1 MTPSQDPFGRDAYLD
16 LKNEERREWLRID
29 DRLLLEYRRADEP
42 VEAMNEYLPPATED
56 TIATA
61 VSKPTLDL
69 LVRAGETFAGSP
81 LLPWVSKI
89 DWMLETILKSL
100 VKSHPGSVAIARLT
114 DVDISAGGLGFDTP
128 REFQADDLLV
138 LKLIL
143 PPFSMIEATA
153 RIIRVTPI
161 EKDPAGFHLATQFV
175 ELGGDDQELII
186 RHILQVQAERLRTRR
201 AAHQHL

>member
-1 MTPSQDPFGRDAYLD
+1 MRPSPDRPLQRPHNDI
-16 LKNEERREWLRID
+16 KNEERREWLRID

-42 VEAMNEYLPPATED
+42 VEAMNRYLPPATED

-61 VSKPTLDL
+61 VSKPTIDL
-69 LVRAGETFAGSP
+69 LVRAGETFASSP

-128 REFQADDLLV
+128 RQFRTEDLLV
-138 LKLIL
+138 LKMIL

-153 RIIRVTPI
+153 RIIRVTPA
-161 EKDPAGFHLATQFV
+161 ERDSTGYHVATQFV
-175 ELGGDDQELII
+175 ELGGDEQELII
-186 RHILQVQAERLRTRR
+186 RHILQVQAERLRARK
-201 AAHQHL
+201 AAH

>member
-1 MTPSQDPFGRDAYLD
+1 MTPPRGTSFHSPSNHI
-16 LKNEERREWLRID
+16 KNEERHECLRID
-29 DRLLLEYRRADEP
+29 DRLLLEYRLFDEP
-42 VEAMNEYLPPATED
+42 TEAMNLHLPPATED

-69 LVRAGETFAGSP
+69 LGRAGETFAGSP
-81 LLPWVSKI
+81 LMAWISKI

-100 VKSHPGSVAIARLT
+100 AKSHPGSVAIARLT

-128 REFQADDLLV
+128 RRFKEEDLLI
-138 LKLIL
+138 LKVIL

-153 RIIRVTPI
+153 RVIRVSQA
-161 EKDPAGFHLATQFV
+161 EKTATGVHVATQFI

-186 RHILQVQAERLRTRR
+186 RHILQVQAERLRARK
-201 AAHQHL
+201 AAH

>member
-1 MTPSQDPFGRDAYLD
+1 MTPSPDRQLQRPHNDI
-16 LKNEERREWLRID
+16 KNEERREWLRID
-29 DRLLLEYRRADEP
+29 DRLLLEYRRCDEP
-42 VEAMNEYLPPATED
+42 AEAMNAHLPPATDD

-69 LVRAGETFAGSP
+69 LVRAGETFADSP

-100 VKSHPGSVAIARLT
+100 AKSHPGSVAIARLT

-138 LKLIL
+138 LKVIL

-153 RIIRVTPI
+153 RIIRVSPA
-161 EKDPAGFHLATQFV
+161 EKGTTGFHVATQFV
-175 ELGGDDQELII
+175 ELGGDEQELII
-186 RHILQVQAERLRTRR
+186 RHILQVQAERLRARK
-201 AAHQHL
+201 AAY

>member
-1 MTPSQDPFGRDAYLD
+1 MTPSHDRFRQSPYTDIN
-16 LKNEERREWLRID
+16 NEERREWLRIE
-29 DRLLLEYRRADEP
+29 DRLLLEYRRSDEP
-42 VEAMNEYLPPATED
+42 AEAMNAHLPPATED

-61 VSKPTLDL
+61 VSKPTIDL

-114 DVDISAGGLGFDTP
+114 DVDISAGGTWFRYPASVSGGGPLGA
-128 REFQADDLLV
+128 EV
-138 LKLIL
+138 IL

-153 RIIRVTPI
+153 RIIRVTPA
-161 EKDPAGFHLATQFV
+161 EKA
-175 ELGGDDQELII
+175 
-186 RHILQVQAERLRTRR
+186 RR
-201 AAHQHL
+201 AFMLPRSLWSWAGTSRS

>member
-1 MTPSQDPFGRDAYLD
+1 MIPSHDSFTSSTLD

-29 DRLLLEYRRADEP
+29 DRLLLDYRRADEP
-42 VEAMNEYLPPATED
+42 LEAMNQYLPPATED

-100 VKSHPGSVAIARLT
+100 VKSHPGSVTIARLT
-114 DVDISAGGLGFDTP
+114 NVDISAGGVGFDTP

-143 PPFSMIEATA
+143 PPFSMIDATA
-153 RIIRVTPI
+153 RIIRVTPVGDSST
-161 EKDPAGFHLATQFV
+161 EFHVATQFV

-186 RHILQVQAERLRTRR
+186 RHILQVQAERLRTRK
-201 AAHQHL
+201 AHHHL

>member
-1 MTPSQDPFGRDAYLD
+1 MNPSQNRFRQETRTEI
-16 LKNEERREWLRID
+16 KNEERREWLRIE
-29 DRLLLEYRRADEP
+29 DRLLLEYRRFDEP
-42 VEAMNEYLPPATED
+42 AEAMNAHLPPATED

-81 LLPWVSKI
+81 LFPWVSKI

-128 REFQADDLLV
+128 RQFQADDLLV
-138 LKLIL
+138 LKVVL
-143 PPFSMIEATA
+143 PPFSMIEATV
-153 RIIRVTPI
+153 RIIRVTPA
-161 EKDPAGFHLATQFV
+161 EKETTGFHVATQFV

-186 RHILQVQAERLRTRR
+186 RHILSVQAERLRARK
-201 AAHQHL
+201 AAH

>member
-1 MTPSQDPFGRDAYLD
+1 MNSSPDPTMHNLHPM
-16 LKNEERREWLRID
+16 LNNEERREWLRID
-29 DRLLLEYRRADEP
+29 DRLLLEYRRVDEP
-42 VEAMNEYLPPATED
+42 ADAMNAYLPPATED

-69 LVRAGETFAGSP
+69 LMRGGETFAGSP

-128 REFQADDLLV
+128 RPFQADDV
-138 LKLIL
+138 LMLKVIL
-143 PPFSMIEATA
+143 PPFSMIETTA
-153 RIIRVTPI
+153 RIIRVIPLDSSSTQ
-161 EKDPAGFHLATQFV
+161 FHVATQFI
-175 ELGGDDQELII
+175 ELGADEQELII
-186 RHILQVQAERLRTRR
+186 RHILQVQAERLRARK
-201 AAHQHL
+201 AAH

>member
-1 MTPSQDPFGRDAYLD
+1 MTPPRGTSFHSPSNDI
-16 LKNEERREWLRID
+16 KNEERREWLRID
-29 DRLLLEYRRADEP
+29 DRLLLEYRLFDEP
-42 VEAMNEYLPPATED
+42 TEAMNLHLPPATED

-69 LVRAGETFAGSP
+69 LGRAGETFAGSP
-81 LLPWVSKI
+81 LMAWISKI

-100 VKSHPGSVAIARLT
+100 AKSHPGSVAIARLT

-128 REFQADDLLV
+128 RRFKEEDLLI
-138 LKLIL
+138 LKVIL

-153 RIIRVTPI
+153 RVIRVSQA
-161 EKDPAGFHLATQFV
+161 EKTATGVHVATQFI

-186 RHILQVQAERLRTRR
+186 RHILQVQAERLRARK
-201 AAHQHL
+201 AAH

>member
-1 MTPSQDPFGRDAYLD
+1 MTPSPDRHAQHPHKDINDD
-16 LKNEERREWLRID
+16 ERREWLRID
-29 DRLLLEYRRADEP
+29 DRLLLEYRRYDEP
-42 VEAMNEYLPPATED
+42 AEAMNAHLAPATED

-69 LVRAGETFAGSP
+69 LVRGGETFAGSP

-89 DWMLETILKSL
+89 DWMLETILKAL

-128 REFQADDLLV
+128 REFQADDLLM
-138 LKLIL
+138 LKIIL

-153 RIIRVTPI
+153 RIIRVTPA
-161 EKDPAGFHLATQFV
+161 ERDSTGYQVATQFV
-175 ELGGDDQELII
+175 ELGGDEQELII
-186 RHILQVQAERLRTRR
+186 RHILQVQAERLRARKS
-201 AAHQHL
+201 AP

>member
-1 MTPSQDPFGRDAYLD
+1 MNPSQNRFRQETRTEI
-16 LKNEERREWLRID
+16 KNEERREWLRIE
-29 DRLLLEYRRADEP
+29 DRLLLEYRRFDEP
-42 VEAMNEYLPPATED
+42 AEAMNAHLPPATEV

-61 VSKPTLDL
+61 VSKPSLDL

-128 REFQADDLLV
+128 RQFQADDLLV
-138 LKLIL
+138 LKVVL
-143 PPFSMIEATA
+143 PPFSMIEATV
-153 RIIRVTPI
+153 RIIRVTPA
-161 EKDPAGFHLATQFV
+161 EKETTGFHVATQFV

-186 RHILQVQAERLRTRR
+186 RHILSVQAERLRARK
-201 AAHQHL
+201 AAH